1 MLDKIR
7 KMDRNEA
14 LEMVLEQKDIDEKTK
29 NLLQGILYKIE
40 VSYSDYKKAKV
51 INKTEKQYIDEII
64 GNINKKCNKII
75 TISFND
81 KTENS
86 EVMEQL
92 EKNKFY
98 VDEKQIITYPIEEKL
113 LYAIEKSINKKKIV
127 SGKYG
132 IFANTISNFII
143 TGKNID
149 RVEVLRDFNGWSW
162 TTIKQEIE
170 NIKANLVYQTLQI
183 LFGEEFM
190 QNWTLDTD
198 GIIGYFEILK
208 TKISEKYGEDI
219 S

>member
-1 MLDKIR
+1 
-7 KMDRNEA
+7 
-14 LEMVLEQKDIDEKTK
+14 
-29 NLLQGILYKIE
+29 
-40 VSYSDYKKAKV
+40 
-51 INKTEKQYIDEII
+51 
-64 GNINKKCNKII
+64 
-75 TISFND
+75 
-81 KTENS
+81 
-86 EVMEQL
+86 MEQL

-219 S
+219 SEKFEKILEKI